1 MSCPVFMKGKEM
13 IRRLAIL
20 HTLVF
25 LADMFSTLLK
35 QNLPDLETFHVVDES
50 LLQDLLREGKLT
62 PRITRRIA
70 AQAVLASDAGA
81 DLILFTCS
89 STSPAVD
96 TARALVDIPILKIDD
111 PLAERAVQEGKRI
124 GLVATAQTTLEP
136 SVKLIEAH
144 AAKHGKQVQVNA
156 VLEARAF
163 QARLSGDLAGH
174 DRIVRKAITKLAEE
188 NEVVVLAQ
196 ASMAHLAEE
205 IKDSLGVPVLASP
218 SLCMEAL
225 KRLVAL

>member
-1 MSCPVFMKGKEM
+1 VV
-13 IRRLAIL
+13 L
-20 HTLVF
+20 
-25 LADMFSTLLK
+25 LADMFRTLLK
-35 QNLPDLETFHVVDES
+35 QNLPDLESFHVVDES

-62 PRITRRIA
+62 VSLVRRLA
-70 AQAVLASDAGA
+70 AQAVLAREAGG

-96 TARALVDIPILKIDD
+96 TARALVDVPILKIDD
-111 PLAERAVQEGKRI
+111 PLAEKAVEEGERI
-124 GLVATAQTTLEP
+124 GLVATAPTTIEP

-163 QARLSGDLAGH
+163 QARLSGDIAEH
-174 DRIVRKAITKLAEE
+174 DRIVRKAITKLAGE

-205 IKDSLGVPVLASP
+205 RQDSLGVPVLASP
-218 SLCMEAL
+218 LLCLEAL
-225 KRLVAL
+225 KRMMAL